1 MCVAAI
7 GQVVEIKGTRA
18 ICSFSGVRKETS
30 IVLVPKVE
38 VGNYVV
44 VHVGFAT
51 EIVSDLPGYYR
62 NTVATDAYARQLL
75 DAIATKCLELQG
87 HPIRIMNFCGSHEY
101 TINQFGLRGLLPD
114 NISLISGPGC
124 PVCVTPVSEIYL
136 AMEACKKHNVIL
148 TVYGDMFTIPTPW
161 GSLEQLKSEGANIRW
176 VSDINQALK
185 LARQVKQQVVH
196 FAVGFETTAPSTG
209 AAIMEATD
217 SDMTNFS
224 IISSHR
230 LTLPAMEYVLST
242 SSIDAVICPGNVAMV
257 TGSEPF
263 EKIFEKY
270 RLPLIITGFEPIDVL
285 EAVLKVVCQLR
296 ANVSSLENQYSRV
309 VRKAGNPTAKQLLA
323 QVFQAENAPW
333 RGLPTLPES
342 RLVLKNRY
350 EKYNAECKFA
360 LEKPQI
366 VPEIE
371 EPCCCAEV
379 LRGEKEPQD
388 CPHYGKDCTPE
399 RPKGPCMTTTE
410 GACKIRYA
418 SYPW

>member
-7 GQVVEIKGTRA
+7 GQVMEIKGTRA
-18 ICSFSGVRKETS
+18 LCSFRGAMKETS

-38 VGNYVV
+38 VGHYVV
-44 VHVGFAT
+44 VHAGFAT
-51 EIVSDLPGYYR
+51 EILKDLPGYYR

-75 DAIATKCLELQG
+75 DAIATKCIELQG
-87 HPIRIMNFCGSHEY
+87 RPIRIMNFCGSHEH
-101 TINQFGLRGLLPD
+101 TITQFGLRGLLPD
-114 NISLISGPGC
+114 NINLVSGPGC
-124 PVCVTPVSEIYL
+124 PVCVTPISEIYL
-136 AMEACKKHNVIL
+136 AMDVCQKYDVIL
-148 TVYGDMFTIPTPW
+148 TVYGDMLTIPTPR
-161 GSLEQLKSEGANIRW
+161 GSLEQWRAEGANIRL
-176 VSDINQALK
+176 VSDINQALQ

-209 AAIMEATD
+209 AAIMEAT
-217 SDMTNFS
+217 DMTNFS

-270 RLPLIITGFEPIDVL
+270 RLPLIITGFEPIDVI

-296 ANVSSLENQYSRV
+296 ENASSLENQYSRV
-309 VRKAGNPTAKQLLA
+309 VRNTGNPTAKQILA

-342 RLVLKNRY
+342 RLVLKNIY
-350 EKYNAECKFA
+350 EKFNAESKFA
-360 LEKPQI
+360 LQKSQV
-366 VPEIE
+366 VPETE
-371 EPCCCAEV
+371 ETCCCAEV
-379 LRGEKEPQD
+379 LRGEKQPKD
-388 CPHYGKDCTPE
+388 CPYFDKECTPE
-399 RPKGPCMTTTE
+399 KPKGPCMTTTE

-418 SYPW
+418 SYPR